1 MNYTI
6 NDILGSPQIISAVID
21 RAKAVESDRPFWRDY
36 LSFREVDADIFATA
50 YGSKSAVRMGSVIS
64 PFSEKP
70 LRGREGLVSGTL
82 RVANLGD
89 RFQMDNAR
97 LEQMQTIV
105 NRLNKSGMDANSVNE
120 VTDYLVGDF
129 SELVLA
135 PEKRIDKLLADLMLT
150 GAASI
155 TLKDNPNGVQVLDIE
170 IPTNK
175 EEAKTTD
182 KGKLFI
188 LLQKLATKYRR
199 YRYKEVVMSN
209 ETFAKY
215 FMLSDEFT
223 ALFKQKLGTNEAS
236 VRGLLTIDML
246 SALFQSFGLP
256 RVRVVSQFVRTL
268 NDEDIPML
276 EEGKIALIPE
286 GNLGY
291 LRWKR
296 TYEAGDRV
304 PGKVYTEAN
313 GGLLV
318 STERN
323 SKGRFMEY
331 ECKWVPELTQAR
343 AIVNIDL
350 TKAI

>member
-1 MNYTI
+1 
-6 NDILGSPQIISAVID
+6 
-21 RAKAVESDRPFWRDY
+21 
-36 LSFREVDADIFATA
+36 
-50 YGSKSAVRMGSVIS
+50 
-64 PFSEKP
+64 
-70 LRGREGLVSGTL
+70 
-82 RVANLGD
+82 
-89 RFQMDNAR
+89 
-97 LEQMQTIV
+97 
-105 NRLNKSGMDANSVNE
+105 MDANSVSE

-236 VRGLLTIDML
+236 VSGLLTIDML

-268 NDEDIPML
+268 SDEDIPML
-276 EEGKIALIPE
+276 EEGKSALIPE

-343 AIVNIDL
+343 AIVSIDL